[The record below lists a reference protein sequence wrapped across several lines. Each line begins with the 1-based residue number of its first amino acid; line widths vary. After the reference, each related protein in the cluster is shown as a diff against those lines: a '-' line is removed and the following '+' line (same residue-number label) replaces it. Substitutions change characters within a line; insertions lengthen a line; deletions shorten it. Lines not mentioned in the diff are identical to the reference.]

1 MYYFILSWTIA
12 LFLGVLKPK
21 ALKAPFKNRINVYYR
36 MTSVAVYLN

>member
-21 ALKAPFKNRINVYYR
+21 ALKAPFKNRINVYR
-36 MTSVAVYLN
+36 MISMAVYLN